1 MGLGPVLLGYD
12 HPVVRRALRR
22 HARVPAVTTLNH
34 QAEVEVAELLV
45 EMIPSAELVVFGK
58 NGSDACTAAARVAR
72 AVTGRSIILSSGFH
86 GIHDWFIAD
95 VYPSEGLVPSF
106 AGYVKNFAFND
117 ADGLAK
123 LAEAHAGDVAA
134 VMLDPANREVPRDGF
149 LQEVRRIA
157 DAHGAILIFDE
168 VLTAFRLHRGGG
180 QTLYGVTPDLTCVG
194 KALANGLPLS
204 ALVGRSDLMQ
214 AVDRIFYALTF
225 QHESVALAVASACLR
240 YYRDHDVAGE
250 VARKGEILRSL
261 FNDASAAA
269 GLSGRAVGLAARLE
283 LDFWPVGS
291 ATTLDQQI
299 VFWRA
304 LLERGVLPVRVALP
318 CELLSD
324 ADLEQVRDA
333 FDHGCRQVA
342 RYLDGARARQTFA
355 AGEWTRPQPTPA
367 AHSALASCSR
377 CAPGAAARCAR
388 SPRPGGGSR
397 RRHPALTPTP
407 SIATRAG
414 NHQRDAR

>member
-1 MGLGPVLLGYD
+1 
-12 HPVVRRALRR
+12 
-22 HARVPAVTTLNH
+22 
-34 QAEVEVAELLV
+34 
-45 EMIPSAELVVFGK
+45 
-58 NGSDACTAAARVAR
+58 
-72 AVTGRSIILSSGFH
+72 
-86 GIHDWFIAD
+86 
-95 VYPSEGLVPSF
+95 
-106 AGYVKNFAFND
+106 
-117 ADGLAK
+117 
-123 LAEAHAGDVAA
+123 
-134 VMLDPANREVPRDGF
+134 
-149 LQEVRRIA
+149 
-157 DAHGAILIFDE
+157 
-168 VLTAFRLHRGGG
+168 
-180 QTLYGVTPDLTCVG
+180 
-194 KALANGLPLS
+194 
-204 ALVGRSDLMQ
+204 MQ

-240 YYRDHDVAGE
+240 YYRDHDVAAE

-342 RYLDGARARQTFA
+342 RYLDGARA
-355 AGEWTRPQPTPA
+355 G
-367 AHSALASCSR
+367 
-377 CAPGAAARCAR
+377 
-388 SPRPGGGSR
+388 
-397 RRHPALTPTP
+397 
-407 SIATRAG
+407 
-414 NHQRDAR
+414 